1 MGIPFANDH
10 LQKGRSELDS
20 LIVII
25 GNKNKYSKTWRQRLC
40 YEISM
45 EIYFS
50 PVLYMY
56 YIYILNIYIYII
68 YNI

>member
-20 LIVII
+20 LIAII

-40 YEISM
+40 YEISI

-50 PVLYMY
+50 PVL
-56 YIYILNIYIYII
+56 
-68 YNI
+68 